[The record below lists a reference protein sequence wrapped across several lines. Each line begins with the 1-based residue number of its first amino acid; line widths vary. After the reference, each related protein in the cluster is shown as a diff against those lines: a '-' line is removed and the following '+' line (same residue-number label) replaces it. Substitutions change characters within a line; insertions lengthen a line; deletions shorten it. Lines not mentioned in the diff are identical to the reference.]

1 MSSSNKD
8 YFTHCSNCKE
18 PFQMRSICYY
28 FELTSLMPLKENKV
42 DRRLIK
48 AERKRIEK
56 LKEKD

>member
-1 MSSSNKD
+1 
-8 YFTHCSNCKE
+8 
-18 PFQMRSICYY
+18 MRSICYY

-56 LKEKD
+56 LKEKH